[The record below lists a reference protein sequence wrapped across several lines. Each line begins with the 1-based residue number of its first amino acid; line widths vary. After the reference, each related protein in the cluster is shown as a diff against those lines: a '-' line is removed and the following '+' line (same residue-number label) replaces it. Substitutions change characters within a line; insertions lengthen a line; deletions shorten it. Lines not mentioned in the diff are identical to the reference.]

1 MKKNVI
7 CLLVCTAMTFSSVP
21 AAAFAEEASAV
32 TETGE
37 KTEAKEETKATE
49 EVEGKS
55 EEKEDVK
62 EEVKEETEAEKAT
75 EEVKEKT
82 EAEEKNEAEV
92 TETKKEPTSE
102 TEKEAEKTESTEPIT
117 ENEQQTQLNGK
128 MAEMYSVMAQS
139 NNAVVE
145 STVSMGSTNLENGG
159 IYIPAVDEEGHT
171 GTPAQYRVVDKFV
184 PTEDEEV
191 PESGNYVEYNNGILT
206 VYGNVVFTSGGPSIL
221 NVASGTLTVTGG
233 EDTSLTL
240 NNGNSYAAEIGSSS
254 SLSNLVLAGYVD
266 FTAENT
272 GDYGTAISINGDL
285 KTAEG
290 YSGDISISAKNNI
303 VFYKCG
309 GNSGIAQIDLKT
321 SGSVKMG
328 TNGSYPI
335 LSADSFLVEGSSVV
349 LDAPNAN
356 PMLQVS
362 GNLSITSTEGNLDV
376 SSASESY
383 APIIN
388 SNKGTVTLSAPKGDI
403 TIKSAATGN
412 SYPSQA
418 ISASNIIVKN
428 TGNFTVNG
436 KYVEAISAVKYAA
449 GEQVKGTFTATNCH
463 SVNIENTAENSQS
476 AVSGNVNITG
486 DGSED
491 GQAVFTSN
499 GSTASVIGDTTI
511 KNFGNVNITS
521 SNSTAINSDNNVD
534 IEDCG
539 SVRISGKGSG
549 GPAIAVSNNADFK
562 NCKNIEISAEGAEAV
577 ILNGGIIAFEN
588 CDSVSVYNNATNRNA
603 IAAYNGTTTFTGC
616 KYVSVK
622 TEGTGTSAIYGD
634 KYTCDGRIAITEKG
648 ETKIIEN
655 GTEIAKGKDVTN
667 TGLRLESDSMPNT
680 ETTYFAGGG
689 TITFI
694 PATETANAKLV
705 LDNAE
710 IEIDSFAAID
720 SRNNENLDIE
730 INGTNTLCGSCGIR
744 SAGSLNMYGSGTLTV
759 DAKSDALSSERNIE
773 INGGKFILSGESGIS
788 AQKNMTVNGGNISI
802 TASGSGDGIYVNEG
816 DITINDGTLNI
827 NSKSTN
833 VYGILSSN
841 DVNEEVGNIYIHGG
855 TVNINVVR
863 HAMFSDRN
871 IVIDGN
877 AVVNAVGNDGGIYL
891 SKGNLEIS
899 GNAKVNAIDGIR
911 ANDGNIIISGNANLT
926 AESYG
931 YEGICIK
938 GTLEIRDNAVVSADG
953 AGKNY
958 DIVAEGG
965 LTVSDGAKL
974 NAFVQT
980 GEEVAAYGICD
991 SNDIASV
998 KGTSSNK
1005 LHVAEGAEFTVT
1017 SGTSMEISDYANTK
1031 INGKVINKGTT
1042 IMTVSDVN
1050 EVPKGKIENNG
1061 QFGIDL
1067 SKVSADAQEVVRS
1080 MRLTGTGVVS
1090 VKTAE
1095 SGFIVYSNDGT
1106 ELKNVRSVDISGD
1119 ASKGNLDTDG
1129 YYWDKDTN
1137 TLTLKDI
1144 MVSDINGRID
1154 DDVTIKTEGCVNISK
1169 IQDIT
1174 GGALTLTGDTLKIST
1189 ISVEGNLVIENKI
1202 ADIGIISNGNG
1213 NSRLTFLNTTSTV
1226 NSINWPDNGVYKGD
1240 SRYGVV
1246 LTNSNVT
1253 VGGDTY
1259 PQFFAGKIDMDDNS
1273 VLTLNKTPITNYG
1286 KYPNGLDGLKP
1297 YLPKNGGYKID
1308 KYVSD
1313 MEDKPCTILDA
1324 NGNMVDT
1331 IVLKKQSSGGSTGGN
1346 TGGGSSGGGSSA
1358 VYYKINVKSAE
1369 NGKVELSKASALR
1382 DNVVTVTATADKGY
1396 ELSKIT
1402 VLNNKNE
1409 AVELTDKG
1417 RGEYE
1422 FKMPGYDVTVEAVFA
1437 KKATEEKKDDK
1448 TEENNES
1455 KSFADVAENAW
1466 YKEAVEYAN
1475 SNGLMSGISDNE
1487 FGPAL
1492 LTNRAMLVTILWRME
1507 GSPSTNY
1514 AAGFTDING
1523 DDYYYNAVLWAAENK
1538 IVSGVSETSFDP
1550 NCNITREQ
1558 LAAILYRYAVY
1569 KGYDVSQGGMAI
1581 REFDDYEEISEYAL
1595 TSLTWAVN
1603 SGIVSGKGNRTLDP
1617 KGSATRAETAAML
1630 MRFCKNNV
1638 K

>member
-21 AAAFAEEASAV
+21 TAALAEETSVV

-37 KTEAKEETKATE
+37 KNEATE
-49 EVEGKS
+49 ET
-55 EEKEDVK
+55 
-62 EEVKEETEAEKAT
+62 EVTEETE
-75 EEVKEKT
+75 
-82 EAEEKNEAEV
+82 
-92 TETKKEPTSE
+92 E
-102 TEKEAEKTESTEPIT
+102 TEKEETTEETETEEKETEEEVKSEEEKTTEESEKTKTTEIT
-117 ENEQQTQLNGK
+117 EETAQQPQLSNEL
-128 MAEMYSVMAQS
+128 AEIYSVMAQS
-139 NNAVVE
+139 NNAVAE
-145 STVSMGSTNLENGG
+145 SNVSIGQTTLEDGG

-171 GTPAQYRVVDKFV
+171 GTPAKYRVVDKFV

-221 NVASGTLTVTGG
+221 NIASGTLTVTGG

-240 NNGNSYAAEIGSSS
+240 NNGSSYAAEIGSSS
-254 SLSNLVLAGYVD
+254 SLSNLVLAGDVD

-272 GDYGTAISINGDL
+272 GDYGTTISINGDL

-290 YSGDISISAKNNI
+290 YSGDISLSAKNNI

-349 LDAPNAN
+349 LDAPNAS

-362 GNLSITSTEGNLDV
+362 GNLSITATEGNLDV
-376 SSASESY
+376 SSVSESY

-418 ISASNIIVKN
+418 ILASNIIVKN

-436 KYVEAISAVKYAA
+436 KYVEAISTVKYAA
-449 GEQVKGTFTATNCH
+449 TEEVKGTFTATNCH

-499 GSTASVIGDTTI
+499 SSSASVIGDTTI
-511 KNFGNVNITS
+511 KNFENVNIAS

-539 SVRISGKGSG
+539 SVRISGKGSR
-549 GPAIAVSNNADFK
+549 GPAIGVNNNADFK
-562 NCKNIEISAEGAEAV
+562 NCKNIEISADGAEAV
-577 ILNGGIIAFEN
+577 ISNGGIIAFEN
-588 CDSVSVYNNATNRNA
+588 CDSVSVYNNATKINA

-622 TEGTGTSAIYGD
+622 TEGTNTSAIYGD
-634 KYTCDGRIAITEKG
+634 KYTCDGIISITEKG
-648 ETKIIEN
+648 TKKIFKN
-655 GTEIAKGKDVTN
+655 GKELTDIGGYVTK
-667 TGLRLESDSMPNT
+667 TGLNLDGENLPT
-680 ETTYFAGGG
+680 EQTTYIAGGG

-788 AQKNMTVNGGNISI
+788 AKKNITVNGGNISI

-833 VYGILSSN
+833 VYGIFSSN

-899 GNAKVNAIDGIR
+899 GNAKVNAIDGIH
-911 ANDGNIIISGNANLT
+911 AVDGNIIISGNANLT

-931 YEGICIK
+931 YEGIYIK

-1067 SKVSADAQEVVRS
+1067 SKVSADAQEVVGS
-1080 MRLTGTGVVS
+1080 MGLTGTGVVS

-1106 ELKNVRSVDISGD
+1106 KLKNVRSVDISGD

-1144 MVSDINGRID
+1144 MVSDIKGRID
-1154 DDVTIKTEGCVNISK
+1154 DDVTIKTEGYVNISE

-1174 GGALTLTGDTLKIST
+1174 GGELTLTGDTLKIST

-1331 IVLKKQSSGGSTGGN
+1331 IVLKKQSSGGHK
-1346 TGGGSSGGGSSA
+1346 GSSGGGSSA
-1358 VYYKINVKSAE
+1358 VYYKINVKSAQ
-1369 NGKVELSKASALR
+1369 NGNVELSKTSALR
-1382 DNVVTVTATADKGY
+1382 DNVVTVTATADEGY

-1409 AVELTDKG
+1409 SVELTDKG
-1417 RGEYE
+1417 NGKYE

-1437 KKATEEKKDDK
+1437 KKTAEEEKP
-1448 TEENNES
+1448 EENNES

-1487 FGPAL
+1487 FGPLL
-1492 LTNRAMLVTILWRME
+1492 LTNRAMLVTVLWRME
-1507 GSPSTNY
+1507 GSPVTNY
-1514 AAGFTDING
+1514 AAGFKDING

-1538 IVSGVSETSFDP
+1538 IVSGVSTTSFDP
-1550 NCNITREQ
+1550 NGNITREQ
-1558 LAAILYRYAVY
+1558 LASILYRYAVY

-1617 KGSATRAETAAML
+1617 KGSATRSETAAML